1 MDIEVVAPPHG
12 VADQR
17 IEKDDV
23 PGGDG
28 DVETKV
34 EKDDVLGGDEDE
46 EIRQPKIVRRPM
58 LPTKA
63 EVDEHYPLHLHYRSW
78 CRHCRAGKA
87 RLAPYLVESADR
99 ERLGVTFSADYAFM
113 AHSWVPKKRTNKC
126 SPVL

>member
-1 MDIEVVAPPHG
+1 MDVDDVARPHG

-17 IEKDDV
+17 VEKDDV

-28 DVETKV
+28 DGETKV

-46 EIRQPKIVRRPM
+46 EIRQPKIGRRPM

-63 EVDEHYPLHLHYRSW
+63 EVDEHDHLHLHYRSL

-87 RLAPYLVESADR
+87 CAAPC
-99 ERLGVTFSADYAFM
+99 
-113 AHSWVPKKRTNKC
+113 RT
-126 SPVL
+126 S